1 MFQTP
6 LLCPRVVGGAGIS
19 EVLTRLVGWEGGCSA
34 DDRVRRRR
42 RTGKRRGGLAT
53 YPAAQQHTSPTAVKP
68 LPWLQT
74 QPGEKGAGP
83 GLRHSQRDTC
93 SAPPAS
99 FWCASPSA
107 RLPGSPPA
115 RLTPARP
122 FAGLCA
128 GAGPAGARW
137 GAREAHAQYGARRCP
152 SVAAT
157 AASQPASVGRRS

>member
-19 EVLTRLVGWEGGCSA
+19 EVLTRLVCWEGGCSA
-34 DDRVRRRR
+34 DDRVRRRK
-42 RTGKRRGGLAT
+42 RTGKRMGSVAT
-53 YPAAQQHTSPTAVKP
+53 HPAVQQRAAPRAVKP

-83 GLRHSQRDTC
+83 GSRHSQRDAC
-93 SAPPAS
+93 SEPPAS
-99 FWCASPSA
+99 FWCARPSA

-128 GAGPAGARW
+128 GAVPAGARW
-137 GAREAHAQYGARRCP
+137 GAREAHAQ
-152 SVAAT
+152 
-157 AASQPASVGRRS
+157 